1 MSAAALGSNAM
12 AIDDGAEPAVV
23 ADGIEGPQQGKVRGI
38 IQPPPDIRAIADKT
52 ARFVAKNGKSFEQR
66 ILNSEEG
73 RYTAKLITF
82 HISICCFTLFFRFIA
97 MSYLSEYLSSPR
109 PSK

>member
-1 MSAAALGSNAM
+1 MSAAAAGGSAM
-12 AIDDGAEPAVV
+12 LVDDGASPAVV
-23 ADGIEGPQQGKVRGI
+23 AAGIEGPQQGKVKGI

-73 RYTAKLITF
+73 R
-82 HISICCFTLFFRFIA
+82 
-97 MSYLSEYLSSPR
+97 
-109 PSK
+109 